1 LGRNLRLTV
10 LRIVHNSLV
19 FLTLCPTIIQ
29 SAEIIEMSSVTEFLL
44 NRASEPRLEAPAP
57 DAATLERA
65 FACAS
70 RAPDHAL
77 LRPWRY
83 LVIEGDGLKAL
94 GDLFAAACADKS
106 DSEKLEKIRNKT
118 QRAPMIIVGIAS
130 PKQHH
135 KVPEMEQILSAGASM
150 SFLGL
155 ALQDAGYGV
164 MWRSGEMS
172 YSPVV
177 LKGLGLSEGESVTG
191 FLYTGTVSSA
201 KPAVPRPELA
211 EFVSRWPA

>member
-1 LGRNLRLTV
+1 
-10 LRIVHNSLV
+10 
-19 FLTLCPTIIQ
+19 
-29 SAEIIEMSSVTEFLL
+29 MSSVTDFLL

-57 DAATLERA
+57 DAATLDRA

-94 GDLFAAACADKS
+94 GELLATGYS
-106 DSEKLEKIRNKT
+106 DMRGKTDEKKLGIIRNKA
-118 QRAPMIIVGIAS
+118 QRSPMIIVGIAS
-130 PKQHH
+130 PKKHH
-135 KVPEMEQILSAGASM
+135 KVPEVEQMLSAGAGM
-150 SFLGL
+150 GFLGL

-164 MWRSGEMS
+164 MWRSGELSHYPM
-172 YSPVV
+172 VH
-177 LKGLGLSEGESVTG
+177 KGLGLVEGESVTG
-191 FLYTGTVSSA
+191 FLYTGTVSSS

-211 EFVSRWPA
+211 EFVARWPA